1 MTVNLDIHIYVR
13 DLEQS
18 LQLLLFGCGGRST
31 AAVLLVRGA
40 LADGNHTKAAQLAR
54 ATQDLAEIRQGE
66 SDMAAAACHV
76 RGLVE
81 RDSAALE
88 LAAGRYST
96 PLSRAWATEDAALA
110 TAEHGNQAAA
120 VAQLRQAYEQ
130 YEQLG
135 CADGMARIRARLRAA
150 GIRLHHWKRA
160 DRPAFGWNSLTDT
173 ERRIVDLVAQGLS
186 NRQVASQVFLSAH
199 TVAFH
204 LRHIFWKLDVT
215 SRVQLARLAAEHAG
229 PGRTGDR
236 PGSNGQPGGNGSHAG
251 AAARSQGLP
260 PAVAIGRPNSP
271 GEN

>member
-1 MTVNLDIHIYVR
+1 MSGNLDMPTYVR

-18 LQLLLFGCGGRST
+18 LQVVVFGGGGTST

-40 LADGNHTKAAQLAR
+40 LADGDHGKAAQLAR
-54 ATQDLAEIRQGE
+54 ATQDLAEIRHGE

-81 RDSAALE
+81 RDCAALE

-96 PLSRAWATEDAALA
+96 PLSRACATEDAALA
-110 TAEHGNQAAA
+110 SAEQGNQDAA
-120 VAQLRQAYEQ
+120 VARLRQAYAQ
-130 YEQLG
+130 YEQLDS
-135 CADGMARIRARLRAA
+135 ADGMARVRARLRAA

-215 SRVQLARLAAEHAG
+215 SRVQLARLAAEQSG
-229 PGRTGDR
+229 PARTGGG
-236 PGSNGQPGGNGSHAG
+236 PGSNGQPGSNGSLPG
-251 AAARSQGLP
+251 PAARGQGRP
-260 PAVAIGRPNSP
+260 PAMSAGRPDSP